1 MGFPDNLH
9 VWDVSLMKQKSDVL
23 LYAKTVYILLVIEI
37 SLTFFFKPEF
47 CFPSIYKSLS
57 LLPSIN
63 P

>member
-37 SLTFFFKPEF
+37 SLTFF
-47 CFPSIYKSLS
+47 
-57 LLPSIN
+57 
-63 P
+63 